1 MAELEAGG
9 EGPCRECPLSTPPP
23 PQEEGAAV
31 VAAPSLAPGDD

>member
-9 EGPCRECPLSTPPP
+9 EGRCRECPLSTLQP

-31 VAAPSLAPGDD
+31 GAAPSLAPGDN